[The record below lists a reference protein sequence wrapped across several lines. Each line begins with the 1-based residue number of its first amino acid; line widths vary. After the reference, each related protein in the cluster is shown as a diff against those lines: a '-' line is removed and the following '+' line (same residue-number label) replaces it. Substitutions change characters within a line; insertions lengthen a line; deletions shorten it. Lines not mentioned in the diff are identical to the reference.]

1 MYLHPFSQIF
11 THLLPSPHISTYFH
25 TPHHCRIISQLHTFH
40 TTITMIS
47 HIYLNTFH
55 ISLHISAHLHHL
67 HTCAHISTQFCTF
80 PHKLLKT
87 WSRVQHVLSE
97 TKHLNCTLCMKD
109 YHSTVLLCFL
119 KQPPTSHS
127 TDSTYKYMQFDK

>member
-1 MYLHPFSQIF
+1 MHKSLHISY
-11 THLLPSPHISTYFH
+11 HLHTSLPISTPHTSAESSPNSTHISTN
-25 TPHHCRIISQLHTFH
+25 LH

-67 HTCAHISTQFCTF
+67 RTCAHISTQFCTF

-97 TKHLNCTLCMKD
+97 TKHLNCALCIKTITQQ
-109 YHSTVLLCFL
+109 SFFAF